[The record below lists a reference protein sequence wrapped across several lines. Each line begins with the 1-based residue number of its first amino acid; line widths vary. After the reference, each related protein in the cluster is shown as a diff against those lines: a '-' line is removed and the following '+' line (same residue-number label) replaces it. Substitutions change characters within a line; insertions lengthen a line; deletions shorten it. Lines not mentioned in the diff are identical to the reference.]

1 MILVIFTGSRYADWR
16 IADKGKVLHGF
27 RTAGINSYI
36 QGENFINQLLNKNT
50 DLLYNA
56 EKVKK
61 IFFFGA
67 GASSKER
74 QDKIA
79 RVFSTFFKNAKT
91 RVYHDLQAAGI
102 STLGDEKGIVG
113 IIGSGSNAAYYN
125 GKKTIDN
132 NFGLG
137 YILADE
143 GSTNWMGQHLL
154 RDFLTDALPQGI
166 REKLLDKHGLDRR
179 LILDKIYNSPNP
191 NIYLTSFSDFIY
203 ENRND
208 AYMSAII
215 KKGLETYVKEYLL
228 PLLDSYTDA
237 PIGMTGSV
245 AYNYKEW
252 LLEIANEYHLNI
264 KVIIKEPIQSLIK
277 YYINKN

>member
-16 IADKGKVLHGF
+16 LAEKGKVLHGF
-27 RTAGINSYI
+27 RTTGINSYI
-36 QGENFINQLLNKNT
+36 QDENFINQLLNKNT

-74 QDKIA
+74 QNKIVK
-79 RVFSTFFKNAKT
+79 VFSVFFKNSKT
-91 RVYHDLQAAGI
+91 KVYHDLQASAI

-113 IIGSGSNAAYYN
+113 IIGSGSNAAYFN
-125 GKKTIDN
+125 GRKTLEN

-143 GSTNWMGQHLL
+143 GSTNWIAQHLL
-154 RDFLTDALPQGI
+154 RDFLTDAMPQGI
-166 REKLLDKHGLDRR
+166 REKIMDKHNIDRKV
-179 LILDKIYNSPNP
+179 ILDKIYNSPNP
-191 NIYLTSFSDFIY
+191 NIFLTSFSDFIFEQRQDPY
-203 ENRND
+203 I
-208 AYMSAII
+208 SSLI

-228 PLLDSYTDA
+228 PLVDA
-237 PIGMTGSV
+237 YPDAEIGMTGSV
-245 AYNYKEW
+245 AYNYKDW
-252 LLEIANEYHLNI
+252 LLDIAKEYHLNI
-264 KVIIKEPIQSLIK
+264 KVIVKEPIQNLIK